1 MIMSVLRN
9 NEDPIIEEI
18 LTMSSG
24 EELDAQTLYITM
36 KLAKTMFLK
45 MKEDEAKRKAEE
57 EEARRKVEEEDKG
70 KKKID
75 FNNDLVELLV
85 SKVMRKNE
93 HQHQRVTK

>member
-1 MIMSVLRN
+1 MSVLRN